1 MNTSFF
7 RIAAAGLTLAAGL
20 SSAQAATLANDG
32 SWAGFNVD
40 GNLPPYALGWID
52 DQAAALNFTFSIP
65 TGFKGTLT
73 VVDAGFSGDEFRISD
88 GASLLGNT
96 SLAVNGDALGAIEF
110 SYDAALANPHFSRG
124 VFTLGSGAHDITG
137 LLIKSTTLDGV
148 GDLNATFGAVRL
160 EISPVPE
167 PATLA
172 TLLAGLALLTTVLR
186 RRDSK

>member
-1 MNTSFF
+1 MNMSFF

-20 SSAQAATLANDG
+20 SSAQAATLAADG

-52 DQAAALNFTFSIP
+52 DEAAALSFSFTIP
-65 TGFKGTLT
+65 TGFKGMLT
-73 VVDAGFSGDEFRISD
+73 VVDAGFSGDEFRISN
-88 GASLLGNT
+88 GANVLGNT
-96 SLAVNGDALGAIEF
+96 SAAVNGDALGAIEF
-110 SYDAALANPHFSRG
+110 SFDAALANAHFSRA
-124 VFTLGSGAHDITG
+124 VFTLDSGAYDISG
-137 LLIKSTTLDGV
+137 LLIKSTSLDGV

-160 EISPVPE
+160 EIAPVPE

-172 TLLAGLALLTTVLR
+172 TLLAGLALLTAVLR

>member
-1 MNTSFF
+1 MTTRLL
-7 RIAAAGLTLAAGL
+7 RIAAAVFTLAAGL
-20 SSAQAATLANDG
+20 STAQAATLAADG

-52 DQAAALNFTFSIP
+52 DNAAPLNFTFSIAD
-65 TGFKGTLT
+65 GFKGLLT
-73 VVDAGFSGDEFRISD
+73 VVDAGFSGDEFKVYN
-88 GASLLGNT
+88 GASLLGTT
-96 SLAVNGDALGAIEF
+96 SAAVNGDANGAIEF
-110 SYDAALANPHFSRG
+110 SFDAALANPHYSRG
-124 VFTLGSGAHDITG
+124 VFTLGSGVYDITG
-137 LLIKSTTLDGV
+137 LLTKSTTLAGV

-172 TLLAGLALLTTVLR
+172 TLLAGLSLLTLVLR